1 MDSTVRTILRK
12 NAVKPADAERLS
24 AENLGQRVRQLRTDK
39 DLTQKELARRGGV
52 SHSALSKIENSQLS
66 PTFETILRI
75 AEGLSIDVSEL
86 LSSPNTTQHRT
97 RRTITRKGEGEN
109 HESDSYVYQTLC
121 NDITNKRMIPL
132 VARIK
137 ARSLE
142 QFGTLMRHPGE
153 EVLYILE
160 GEIELHTEHY
170 ASVRLGPG
178 DCVYFD
184 SSMGHACVSTGKDE
198 ALVFWVSTPT

>member
-1 MDSTVRTILRK
+1 MDSTVRTILRE
-12 NAVKPADAERLS
+12 NAVKPVEAERIR
-24 AENLGQRVRQLRTDK
+24 AENLGQRVRQLRTER

-66 PTFETILRI
+66 PTFESILRI
-75 AEGLSIDVSEL
+75 ADGLGIDVSEL
-86 LSSPNTTQHRT
+86 LSSLNTTQQRT
-97 RRTITRKGEGEN
+97 RRTVTRRGEGEN
-109 HESDSYVYQTLC
+109 HESDNYVYETLC

-137 ARSLE
+137 AHSLE

-153 EVLYILE
+153 EVLYVLE
-160 GEIELHTEHY
+160 GEIEVHTAHY

-178 DCVYFD
+178 DCVYLD
-184 SSMGHACVSTGKDE
+184 SSMGHAFISTKKDE
-198 ALVFWVSTPT
+198 ALVFWVSTPS